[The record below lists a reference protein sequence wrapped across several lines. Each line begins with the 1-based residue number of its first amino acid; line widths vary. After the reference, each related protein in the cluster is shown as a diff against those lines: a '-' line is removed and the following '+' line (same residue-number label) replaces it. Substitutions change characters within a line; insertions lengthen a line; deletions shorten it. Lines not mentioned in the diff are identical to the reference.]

1 MGNEMICRIWHGYTT
16 PGNGDAYEA
25 LLKSEIFDGIES
37 KDIKGF
43 KGIDLLRRRV
53 GDEEEFITLMR
64 FDTLDAVKAFVG
76 EDYEASY
83 VPDAARKVLKRFDQ
97 RSRHYELRESRSY

>member
-1 MGNEMICRIWHGYTT
+1 MGNEMIYRIWHGYTT
-16 PGNGDAYEA
+16 PENGDAYET
-25 LLKSEIFDGIES
+25 LLKSEIFGGIES
-37 KDIKGF
+37 KGIKGF

-53 GDEEEFITLMR
+53 GDEDEFITVMR
-64 FDTLDAVKAFVG
+64 FNTLDAVKAFVG

-97 RSRHYELRESRSY
+97 RSQHYELRESRSY

>member
-1 MGNEMICRIWHGYTT
+1 MICRIWHGYTT
-16 PGNGDAYEA
+16 PENGDAYEA
-25 LLKSEIFDGIES
+25 LLKSEIFGGIES
-37 KDIKGF
+37 RDIEGF

-53 GDEEEFITLMR
+53 DDEDEFITLMR

-76 EDYEASY
+76 KDFEASY

-97 RSRHYELRESRSY
+97 RSQHFELRESRSY